1 MKTTKKI
8 GTAGLFAI
16 ALVFIIFTVSCQKA
30 SEKTGEKL
38 MEKALENATGNE
50 ADVDLSSG
58 KAVIQT
64 GNGTM
69 EVNSN
74 AKSWPSEIPDDV
86 PEFKF
91 GKVIAVTTT
100 TMDGNKSWNVSFD
113 EVPDSFLDKYE
124 AQLKEKGFETM
135 IIKMGDKGG
144 SITAET
150 DKYAVFLMGG
160 EGNLSIGI
168 SVKKEE

>member
-8 GTAGLFAI
+8 RTTGLIVLTF
-16 ALVFIIFTVSCQKA
+16 VFTVFTVSCQKA

-64 GNGTM
+64 GDGEV

-74 AKSWPSEIPDDV
+74 AKSWPSEIPGEV

-91 GKVIAVTTT
+91 GKVIAVTTSN
-100 TMDGNKSWNVSFD
+100 MDGNKSWNVSFD
-113 EVPDSFLDKYE
+113 EVQDGFLDKYE
-124 AQLKEKGFETM
+124 AQLKEKGFET
-135 IIKMGDKGG
+135 IIMKMGDKGG
-144 SITAET
+144 TISAET
-150 DKYAVFLMGG
+150 DKYSVFLMGG
-160 EGNLSIGI
+160 EGNLSIG
-168 SVKKEE
+168 VTGKKEE